1 MNTLGRFLRL
11 TTFGESHGDVIGGV
25 LDGMP
30 SGIKIDYALLE
41 NEMKRRQGG
50 GTFSL
55 RHEKKTIKW
64 K

>member
-11 TTFGESHGDVIGGV
+11 TTFGESHGDMIGGV

-30 SGIKIDYALLE
+30 SGIKIDYDLLE

-50 GTFSL
+50 RERFHYATK
-55 RHEKKTIKW
+55 RRR
-64 K
+64 

>member
-30 SGIKIDYALLE
+30 SGIKIDYDLLE

-50 GTFSL
+50 
-55 RHEKKTIKW
+55 RNV
-64 K
+64 